1 MALLRGTASLW
12 PRQVRRLLWLAT
24 WGPAPS
30 ARTDLE
36 VQDID
41 WIRDAKNK
49 MNFVGTTAD
58 DLKMGFL
65 RSCGYFELTKLLEKE
80 ARIRFKPVEVNDE
93 REEAHT

>member
-12 PRQVRRLLWLAT
+12 PRQVRRLLCLAT

-41 WIRDAKNK
+41 WIRDVEKR
-49 MNFVGTTAD
+49 MNFDGKTTD

-65 RSCGYFELTKLLEKE
+65 RSCGYVELTNLLEKE
-80 ARIRFKPVEVNDE
+80 ARIWFKSVEVNGE
-93 REEAHT
+93 REEEHT